1 MNFYVVFAKV
11 FAVLYLI
18 FANFG
23 SVNAQSDSIYRLPAG
38 TRIHLRMDSEISSKI
53 SSVNDT
59 FTATVTRPLFIRVA
73 VVLPAGTILE
83 GRIVKVLS
91 AAMGGQNGQME
102 VRFETISLDNNRKR
116 EIDGRL
122 ITELRAASA
131 QTFNV
136 LSILSGTAL
145 GAVAGAVSKADKGTL
160 IGAGIGAGVG
170 TGIAVFRK
178 GKDVR
183 IRTDEEFEIELKQE
197 VVLPVRDY

>member
-1 MNFYVVFAKV
+1 
-11 FAVLYLI
+11 
-18 FANFG
+18 
-23 SVNAQSDSIYRLPAG
+23 
-38 TRIHLRMDSEISSKI
+38 MDSEISSKI

-59 FTATVTRPLFIRVA
+59 FTATVTKPLFIRVA